1 MRETWVLSVFVPGL
15 VAGVITLVV
24 LAVRAALEGRGG
36 VSFADLWTAL
46 AVGLSIGIL
55 PFVVGKV
62 IARRTSRMAE
72 LSSTGTWMGSSRGSV
87 AHADPGASRPADGF
101 DRFSDD
107 ARRALTLAQD
117 EAMRF
122 NHTYIGTEHLL
133 LGLIRGPETAAA
145 RILLDMDVDLGKV
158 RTAVEFIVGRVDRLV
173 FGEVGLT
180 AGAKRAIELAID
192 EARLREAHVIGT
204 EHLLAGIVRDGD
216 GIGAGVLASMGVGLD
231 QLRQAL
237 GRAGND

>member
-1 MRETWVLSVFVPGL
+1 MREMWVLSVFVPGL

-62 IARRTSRMAE
+62 IARRTGRMVG
-72 LSSTGTWMGSSRGSV
+72 SSLTGTWTRSSRGSV

-101 DRFSDD
+101 DRFSDA
-107 ARRALTLAQD
+107 ARGALTLAQD

-122 NHTYIGTEHLL
+122 NHPYIGTEHLL
-133 LGLIRGPETAAA
+133 LGLIRQPETAAT
-145 RILLDMDVDLGKV
+145 RLLLDMDVDLGKV
-158 RTAVEFIVGRVDRLV
+158 RTAVEFIVGRGDRPV

-180 AGAKRAIELAID
+180 TGAKRAIELAID
-192 EARLREAHVIGT
+192 EARLRDAHIIET
-204 EHLLAGIVRDGD
+204 EHLLVGIVREGD
-216 GIGAGVLASMGVGLD
+216 GIGAGVLASMGVRLD
-231 QLRQAL
+231 QLRKAL
-237 GRAGND
+237 GRVGDD